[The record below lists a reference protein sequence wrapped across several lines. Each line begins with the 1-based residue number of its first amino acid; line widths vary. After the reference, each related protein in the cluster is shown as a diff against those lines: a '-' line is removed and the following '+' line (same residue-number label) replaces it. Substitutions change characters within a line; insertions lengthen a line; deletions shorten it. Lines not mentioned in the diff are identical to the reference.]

1 MADVSP
7 KVIEAL
13 TTLEPE
19 GDVEAKL
26 AKIVD
31 EALIRRLHHY
41 QYVDRRLQQKYGMT
55 FPEFRDRGVVRQRDY
70 GFEAES
76 DFWEWELAL
85 DGIATIH
92 RRLSELRQ
100 TADDGC

>member
-13 TTLEPE
+13 SALEPE

-26 AKIVD
+26 AKVVD
-31 EALIRRLHHY
+31 EALARRLHHY
-41 QYVDRRLQQKYGMT
+41 HYVDRRLQQKYGMT
-55 FPEFRDRGVVRQRDY
+55 FAEFRTQHVVEQRGY
-70 GFEAES
+70 SFEAES

-85 DGIATIH
+85 DGIATME

-100 TADDGC
+100 PADDGR